1 MDMGFDV
8 WHLTAAQ
15 RELLIPVVVPE
26 VAPSGEVRKKNIRL
40 LSMEE
45 MQARTDKLLQ
55 AQAQGVSDGVAPS

>member
-1 MDMGFDV
+1 MDMGFNV

-26 VAPSGEVRKKNIRL
+26 APSLEEVRKKGMRL

-55 AQAQGVSDGVAPS
+55 VQGVSDGVTSS